1 VRQCPLGG
9 SGAIVSA
16 WRVRCD
22 SVSLEA
28 QVRQLSAWRLRCD
41 SCQLG
46 GSGATAAAWR
56 PSTGGQQSAVRA
68 PHSLHVCHKTILEFV
83 REIMYTFIAS
93 RFQGSRFEP
102 SLFVSW
108 RSSGFVTN
116 ASILTCATDCRVG
129 WGVEVESLNH
139 WVGNPHRRT
148 WILKSSPTGTS

>member
-1 VRQCPLGG
+1 
-9 SGAIVSA
+9 
-16 WRVRCD
+16 
-22 SVSLEA
+22 
-28 QVRQLSAWRLRCD
+28 VRQLSAWRLSSECPLGGSGATVSAWRVRCD

-46 GSGATAAAWR
+46 GSGATAVSLEGQVRQLSAWR

-83 REIMYTFIAS
+83 REMMYTFIAS

-129 WGVEVESLNH
+129 WGVEVGSLNH

-148 WILKSSPTGTS
+148 WILKSPPTGTS